1 MEDSTRA
8 NSIADRFIPRRGFA
22 RWKEKPLRTTG
33 YVEFLAHYD
42 AELRKADGPVAV
54 VRRKTGAELPLDQKG
69 KLLMV
74 RLLLDEFGTVDGVNK
89 AIGEYLH
96 MHS

>member
-1 MEDSTRA
+1 MEESTRA
-8 NSIADRFIPRRGFA
+8 NTFTDRFGPKRGFT

-42 AELRKADGPVAV
+42 AELRKTEGPVAV

-74 RLLLDEFGTVDGVNK
+74 RLLLDEFGTVDGVNN
-89 AIGEYLH
+89 AIGEYLN